1 MTIKAW
7 FRRVRA
13 LAVFG
18 AALLG
23 AGCYESDVSLDP
35 TPTLEVEEAWLGT
48 WRCLPFNADAD
59 EDPVTVS
66 VKRGAERRYDITWL
80 ESGKPPE
87 RYGAFAS
94 SVGDTRLLNV
104 QEIKAD
110 GSAGKW
116 VFMRPTLLR
125 PNVLQAQIVDADALK
140 GTEKTAPAVRQAIER
155 QLASP
160 ALTVDFCVCVRAK
173 DSGEAN
179 R

>member
-1 MTIKAW
+1 M
-7 FRRVRA
+7 RRSLFNGVRA
-13 LAVFG
+13 MAVIA
-18 AALLG
+18 AALFG
-23 AGCYESDVSLDP
+23 GCYESDFPLDP
-35 TPTLEVEEAWLGT
+35 ASRLELEEAWLGT

-66 VKRGAERRYDITWL
+66 VKRGPERRYDITWL
-80 ESGKPPE
+80 ESGKAPE

-94 SVGDTRLLNV
+94 SVGDTRFLSV

-110 GSAGKW
+110 GAGGKW
-116 VFMRPTLLR
+116 VFLRPTLLR

-173 DSGEAN
+173 EDGEAN

>member
-1 MTIKAW
+1 MA
-7 FRRVRA
+7 VLAAA
-13 LAVFG
+13 LA
-18 AALLG
+18 
-23 AGCYESDVSLDP
+23 AGCYESDVPLDP

-66 VKRGAERRYDITWL
+66 VKRGSERRYDITWL
-80 ESGKPPE
+80 ESGKAPE
-87 RYGAFAS
+87 HYGAFAS
-94 SVGDTRLLNV
+94 AVGDTRLLNV
-104 QEIKAD
+104 QESKAD
-110 GSAGKW
+110 GSGKW

-125 PNVLQAQIVDADALK
+125 PNVLQAQIVDADALQ
-140 GTEKTAPAVRQAIER
+140 GAEKTAPAVRRAIER

-173 DSGEAN
+173 DGGEAN

>member
-1 MTIKAW
+1 MA
-7 FRRVRA
+7 VLAAA
-13 LAVFG
+13 LA
-18 AALLG
+18 
-23 AGCYESDVSLDP
+23 AGCYESDVPLDP

-66 VKRGAERRYDITWL
+66 VQRGTERRYDITWF
-80 ESGKPPE
+80 ESGKAPE
-87 RYGAFAS
+87 HYGAFAS
-94 SVGDTRLLNV
+94 AVGDTRLLNV
-104 QEIKAD
+104 QQSKAD
-110 GSAGKW
+110 GSGKW

-125 PNVLQAQIVDADALK
+125 PNVLQAQIVDADALQ
-140 GTEKTAPAVRQAIER
+140 GAEKTAPAVRQAIER

-173 DSGEAN
+173 DGGEAN

>member
-1 MTIKAW
+1 M
-7 FRRVRA
+7 RRSLFYGARA
-13 LAVFG
+13 MAVIA

-23 AGCYESDVSLDP
+23 GCYESDFPLDAAP
-35 TPTLEVEEAWLGT
+35 ALDVEEQWLGT

-66 VKRGAERRYDITWL
+66 VRRGAERRYDITWL
-80 ESGKPPE
+80 ESGKAPE

-110 GSAGKW
+110 GAGGKW
-116 VFMRPTLLR
+116 VFLRPTLLR

-173 DSGEAN
+173 EGSGAG

>member
-1 MTIKAW
+1 MA
-7 FRRVRA
+7 VLAAA
-13 LAVFG
+13 LA
-18 AALLG
+18 
-23 AGCYESDVSLDP
+23 AGCYESDVPLDP

-66 VKRGAERRYDITWL
+66 VQRGTERRYDITWF
-80 ESGKPPE
+80 ESGKAPE
-87 RYGAFAS
+87 HYGAFAS
-94 SVGDTRLLNV
+94 AVGDTRLLNV
-104 QEIKAD
+104 QQSKAD
-110 GSAGKW
+110 GSGKW

-125 PNVLQAQIVDADALK
+125 PNVLQAQIVDADALQ

-173 DSGEAN
+173 DGGEAN

>member
-1 MTIKAW
+1 M
-7 FRRVRA
+7 
-13 LAVFG
+13 AVIA

-23 AGCYESDVSLDP
+23 GCYESDFPLDAAP
-35 TPTLEVEEAWLGT
+35 ALDVEEQWLGT

-66 VKRGAERRYDITWL
+66 VRRGAERRYDITWL
-80 ESGKPPE
+80 ESGKAPE

-104 QEIKAD
+104 QESKAD
-110 GSAGKW
+110 GSGKW
-116 VFMRPTLLR
+116 VFLRPTLLR
-125 PNVLQAQIVDADALK
+125 PNVLQAQIVDADALQRA
-140 GTEKTAPAVRQAIER
+140 EKTAPAVRQAIER

-173 DSGEAN
+173 DGGEAN